1 MESNSANVTKI
12 DMRQLSVWGR
22 ISEAFFR
29 PRTVTTEVQAKGYG
43 IRFRLKR
50 TTVYEAEKPQ

>member
-1 MESNSANVTKI
+1 MGSNSINVTKI
-12 DMRQLSVWGR
+12 DIQPPSLWRR
-22 ISEAFFR
+22 ISEAVFR
-29 PRTVTTEVQAKGYG
+29 PRTVTTEVHAKGYG

>member
-1 MESNSANVTKI
+1 MGSNSANVTKI
-12 DMRQLSVWGR
+12 DILPRSLWRR
-22 ISEAFFR
+22 ISEAVLR

-50 TTVYEAEKPQ
+50 TTVYEGEKSQ

>member
-1 MESNSANVTKI
+1 MGPNSANVTKI
-12 DMRQLSVWGR
+12 DIQEPSLWRR
-22 ISEAFFR
+22 ISEAVFR

-43 IRFRLKR
+43 VRIRLKR